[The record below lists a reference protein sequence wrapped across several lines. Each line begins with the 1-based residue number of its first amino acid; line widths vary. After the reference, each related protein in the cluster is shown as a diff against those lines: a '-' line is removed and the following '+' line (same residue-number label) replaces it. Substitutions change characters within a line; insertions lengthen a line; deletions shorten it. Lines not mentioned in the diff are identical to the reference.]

1 MNIDHLKYLIAIS
14 KEKTMADAAEK
25 LFVTPQALSMA
36 IKKLEEELKMPL
48 LSRSSTGTT
57 LTENGQWLVKRSEEF
72 FSDIEKRQMEYQSY
86 LNTGEIL
93 PYGELDLVI
102 NALGIGPTKLAD
114 MACRLSLK
122 YPDFTI
128 NIKEKTRREIEADV
142 CQERTELGFIY
153 RTMFNGKFIDHIDE
167 DLSFYPLQEGELVI
181 QAAPQIRLAKS
192 KNLSLKKL
200 GGYSFCMYDINAEK
214 RIVELLK
221 IVLGEEIHYCNTN
234 SFSAYKVGVESGK
247 YITASLRMNGE
258 ELCINYLP
266 GMKILTLRDNIVI
279 YFGIIRKKT
288 QNMSNNFSFIWNEI
302 LKEFGGIMNI

>member
-57 LTENGQWLVKRSEEF
+57 LTENGQWLVKRSEAF
-72 FSDIEKRQMEYQSY
+72 FSDIERRQFECQSY
-86 LNTGEIL
+86 LNTEGL
-93 PYGELDLVI
+93 RPYGELELFI
-102 NALGIGPTKLAD
+102 NALGIGTTKLAD

-128 NIKEKTRREIEADV
+128 NIKEKTRREIEEDV
-142 CQERTELGFIY
+142 CQEITELGFIY
-153 RTMFNGKFIDHIDE
+153 RTMFNGQFIDHIDE
-167 DLSFYPLQEGELVI
+167 NLSFYPLQAGDLVI
-181 QAAPQIRLAKS
+181 QVAPQIRLAKS

-200 GGYSFCMYDINAEK
+200 GGYSFCMYDINEEN

-221 IVLGEEIHYCNTN
+221 MIIGEDLHYSNTN

-247 YITASLRMNGE
+247 HITASLRMHGE
-258 ELCINYLP
+258 EQCINYLP
-266 GMKILTLRDNIVI
+266 GMKILTLRDDIVI

-288 QNMSNNFSFIWNEI
+288 QAMSNNFAFIWNEI
-302 LKEFGGIMNI
+302 LKEYGGIMNV